1 MKALETE
8 PYSQEEANR
17 AAGLGS
23 YVKPKTFVIK
33 TQPDRDT
40 FNKMYENETDKDA
53 VIGNK

>member
-17 AAGLGS
+17 AAGMGS

-33 TQPDRDT
+33 TQPNRET
-40 FNKMYENETDKDA
+40 FNKLYENEP
-53 VIGNK
+53 NKSAII